1 MQPPRLTA
9 IAHGKLSSRVCSK
22 VSRAGTSS
30 FSRYVVC
37 PSKLTRPLG
46 STPPLSPG
54 AVFLLFEAN
63 EALPHSPEK
72 FRHKPPLPIS
82 LQVSIRQ
89 SLGKRRQRAHRRR
102 FARPSRFQ
110 NRAGLKIVDAA
121 SQLRN
126 TRCVAASN
134 EFDSSTMR
142 LNPVQRSRERRNDLS
157 RRKQVF
163 ESLDEIAYAMG
174 HCHKLA
180 RVAKNFHKY
189 FKQSPSN
196 RFFETLAVAMG
207 VSD

>member
-1 MQPPRLTA
+1 MQPPRLAA
-9 IAHGKLSSRVCSK
+9 IAHGKLSSRVCIKFSG
-22 VSRAGTSS
+22 VGTNS
-30 FSRYVVC
+30 FSRYAIC

-63 EALPHSPEK
+63 EAQRHSPEK
-72 FRHKPPLPIS
+72 FRHTLPLPIL

-102 FARPSRFQ
+102 FAHPSRFQ

-142 LNPVQRSRERRNDLS
+142 PNPVQRSRERRSDLPC
-157 RRKQVF
+157 RKQGF
-163 ESLDEIAYAMG
+163 ESLDEIACAMG

-189 FKQSPSN
+189 FKQPPSN
-196 RFFETLAVAMG
+196 RFFETLAVTMR